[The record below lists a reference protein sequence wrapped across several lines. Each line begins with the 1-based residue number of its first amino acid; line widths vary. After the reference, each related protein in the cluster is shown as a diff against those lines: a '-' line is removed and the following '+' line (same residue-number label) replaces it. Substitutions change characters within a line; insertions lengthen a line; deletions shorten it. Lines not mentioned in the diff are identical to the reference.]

1 MTPPA
6 SLPARLYLLGYDP
19 RRQRINGGTY
29 HGLAI
34 RAAALEELRQRG
46 SLVDDDGK
54 VQVAQRQRLD
64 DPILDAVLTE
74 VSGSAKPRSWQRWIS
89 ANVRTTY
96 RAVRDQL
103 DDRLYIRLEPYRVLG
118 LFPAHRVRLRDTAAV
133 RTLQAEFE
141 RDLTGDTVP
150 APAGAALVALAAVG
164 EVGTVAPRQARRQYR
179 DRISQLSTGPLPE
192 ALRKAVQAQKA
203 AAAASG

>member
-6 SLPARLYLLGYDP
+6 SLPARLYLLGYDS

-46 SLVDDDGK
+46 SLVDDEGK

-64 DPILDAVLTE
+64 DPVLDAVLTE
-74 VSGSAKPRSWQRWIS
+74 VAGSAKPRSWRHWVS

-103 DDRLYIRLEPYRVLG
+103 DDRLYVRLEPYRVLG

-133 RTLQAEFE
+133 QTLQAEFE
-141 RDLTGDTVP
+141 RDLSGNTVL
-150 APAGAALVALAAVG
+150 APAEAALVALAAAG
-164 EVGTVAPRQARRQYR
+164 EVGTVAPRQARRQYK
-179 DRISQLSTGPLPE
+179 DRISQLSSGPLPD

-203 AAAASG
+203 AAASG